1 MPTHGD
7 PQMREVYAEALA
19 GADLASKSLLGSG
32 GSEGNLA
39 SNAALESTRP
49 SIETA
54 ASWTRVQES
63 EPSLTDQALIQ
74 PGPLAST
81 KGSPSQ
87 EPNVRMGEATATST
101 KPIDALVRIS
111 VRRIKVSMAP

>member
-19 GADLASKSLLGSG
+19 GADPASKSLLGSG

-49 SIETA
+49 SIETQQPPPSRCRA
-54 ASWTRVQES
+54 NTVQMFA
-63 EPSLTDQALIQ
+63 PATFQDFKICRTDFTTI
-74 PGPLAST
+74 T
-81 KGSPSQ
+81 
-87 EPNVRMGEATATST
+87 
-101 KPIDALVRIS
+101 
-111 VRRIKVSMAP
+111 